1 MKHTSQKKQ
10 LLLFLFSLL
19 ILTASANNGSAYYCY
34 SSDDIAQVK
43 KSVQTLWGQKIL
55 NQIKQDIKERRS
67 HDLVVPVVE
76 GGHIHHYYCDK
87 DGQRLTFDW
96 DKPHDHYC
104 SACKTTYTNVNR
116 FDWAW
121 IYMVHRKNQEYLQ
134 ACMYAYMA
142 TGDEV
147 YAGYIKDMLL
157 DYASKYAAY
166 KEYNAAR
173 VISDKHSG
181 KAFAQSLDEAT
192 WATYAFPSYTVIKK
206 NLTQE
211 EISRIENGLLRPCA
225 ELLLNRPAGAN
236 WQMWHNSGL
245 AVLGVALEDDAI
257 INVAMND
264 PERGY
269 YALMKKHLKPDGWID
284 EGSPN
289 YHYFPLQALIHTADV
304 MRCRGINLYDED
316 MRKMYVA
323 PIKGTYP
330 DLSYP
335 AHSDGWYGA
344 SVLSELPIHE
354 LAFAR
359 LKDPVIETVLEHAYG
374 MTDRIAYETLLT
386 GTDIKPVKEP
396 MIQPSFCYP
405 QSGFL
410 CLRSGAI
417 SSVLKFGGQGIGH
430 GHPDKLSITI
440 HNGKKEL
447 ISDFGTCAYGLKL
460 YMDWYR
466 NSLPHNMVTV
476 DYKDQN
482 RRALGKLTGYGATP
496 DGGWAE
502 AECTTAYPGVNMSR
516 KLNLKG
522 HVLEDTYTCQSD
534 SVHVYEYVLLF
545 NEKPVF
551 KAGKG
556 EPVVLNESKVHS
568 QIKDV
573 QKYKVGEKVSF
584 KTPSG
589 NLVLKLS
596 EAANAEMLVGE
607 APGIP
612 ALKLAEEGT
621 GAQPCYP
628 VIIRFHGT
636 KDMQINAK
644 WTIF

>member
-1 MKHTSQKKQ
+1 M
-10 LLLFLFSLL
+10 FLFVFV
-19 ILTASANNGSAYYCY
+19 LTVLPVFADGQSYYCY
-34 SSDDIAQVK
+34 SPDDIIQIRKSAQT
-43 KSVQTLWGQKIL
+43 SWGRKIL
-55 NQIKQDIKERRS
+55 DRIKTDIAERRS
-67 HDLVVPVVE
+67 HDLTVPVVE

-96 DKPHDHYC
+96 DKPHAHYC
-104 SACKTTYTNVNR
+104 SACKTTYTHVNR

-142 TGDEV
+142 TGDLLYV
-147 YAGYIKDMLL
+147 DYIKDMLL

-192 WATYAFPSYTVIKK
+192 WATYALPSYTVIKK
-206 NLTQE
+206 YLTQE
-211 EISRIENGLLRPCA
+211 EIGKIESGLLRPCA

-245 AVLGVALEDDAI
+245 AVLGVALENDSI
-257 INVAMND
+257 IDVAMND
-264 PERGY
+264 PVRGY

-304 MRCRGINLYDED
+304 MRCRGINLYNED
-316 MRKMYVA
+316 MRKMFVA

-359 LKDPVIETVLEHAYG
+359 LKDPVIETVLEHPYG
-374 MTDRIAYETLLT
+374 MTDRTAYESLLT
-386 GTDIKPVKEP
+386 GQDIKPVKEP
-396 MIQPSFCYP
+396 MIQPSYCYP

-410 CLRSGAI
+410 CLRSGAV

-440 HNGKKEL
+440 HNGEKEL

-460 YMDWYR
+460 YLDWYR

-482 RRALGKLTGYGATP
+482 RKALGKLISYEATSN
-496 DGGWAE
+496 GGRAE
-502 AECTTAYPGVNMSR
+502 AECTTAYSGVRMLR
-516 KLNLKG
+516 KMNLEG
-522 HVLEDTYTCQSD
+522 NILDDTFDCASD

-556 EPVVLNESKVHS
+556 QSVVLDESKVHS
-568 QIKDV
+568 QIKNV
-573 QKYKVGEKVSF
+573 KKYKVGKKVSF

-589 NLVLKLS
+589 DLLLKLS
-596 EAANAEMLVGE
+596 EAPVKELLVGE

-621 GAQPCYP
+621 GAQLCYP
-628 VIIRFHGT
+628 VIVRLQGSKNMRISAR
-636 KDMQINAK
+636 
-644 WTIF
+644 WTIFNANTNK

>member
-1 MKHTSQKKQ
+1 M
-10 LLLFLFSLL
+10 FLFVFVLAVLPVFADGQS
-19 ILTASANNGSAYYCY
+19 YYCY
-34 SSDDIAQVK
+34 SPDDIIQIRKSAQT
-43 KSVQTLWGQKIL
+43 SWGRKIL
-55 NQIKQDIKERRS
+55 DRIKTDIAERRS
-67 HDLVVPVVE
+67 HDLTVPVVE

-87 DGQRLTFDW
+87 DGQRLTFDR
-96 DKPHDHYC
+96 DKPHAHYC
-104 SACKTTYTNVNR
+104 SACKTTYTHVNR

-142 TGDEV
+142 TGDLLYV
-147 YAGYIKDMLL
+147 DYIKNLLL
-157 DYASKYAAY
+157 DYASKYSAY

-192 WATYAFPSYTVIKK
+192 WATYALPSYTVIKK
-206 NLTQE
+206 YLTQE
-211 EISRIENGLLRPCA
+211 EIDKIERGLLRPCA

-245 AVLGVALEDDAI
+245 AVLGVALEDDSI
-257 INVAMND
+257 IDVAMND
-264 PERGY
+264 PVRGY

-304 MRCRGINLYDED
+304 MRCRGINLYNED
-316 MRKMYVA
+316 MRKMFVA

-374 MTDRIAYETLLT
+374 MTDRTTYESLLT
-386 GTDIKPVKEP
+386 GQDIKPVKEP
-396 MIQPSFCYP
+396 MIQPSYCYP

-410 CLRSGAI
+410 CLRSGAV

-440 HNGKKEL
+440 HNGEKEL

-460 YMDWYR
+460 YLDWYR

-482 RRALGKLTGYGATP
+482 RKALGKLISYEATP
-496 DGGWAE
+496 NGGRAE
-502 AECTTAYPGVNMSR
+502 AECTTAYSGVRMLR
-516 KLNLKG
+516 KMNLEG
-522 HVLEDTYTCQSD
+522 NILDDTFDCASD

-556 EPVVLNESKVHS
+556 QSVVLDESKVHS
-568 QIKDV
+568 QIKNV
-573 QKYKVGEKVSF
+573 KKYKVGKKISF

-589 NLVLKLS
+589 DLLLKLS
-596 EAANAEMLVGE
+596 EAPVKELLVGE

-621 GAQPCYP
+621 GAQLCYP
-628 VIIRFHGT
+628 VIVRLQGSKNMRISAR
-636 KDMQINAK
+636 
-644 WTIF
+644 WTIFNANTNK

>member
-1 MKHTSQKKQ
+1 M
-10 LLLFLFSLL
+10 FLFVFVLAVLPVFADGRS
-19 ILTASANNGSAYYCY
+19 YYCY
-34 SSDDIAQVK
+34 SPDDIIQIRKSAQT
-43 KSVQTLWGQKIL
+43 SWGRKIL
-55 NQIKQDIKERRS
+55 DRIKTDIAERRS
-67 HDLVVPVVE
+67 HDLTVPVVE

-96 DKPHDHYC
+96 DKPHAHYC
-104 SACKTTYTNVNR
+104 SACKTTYIHVNR

-142 TGDEV
+142 TGDLLYV
-147 YAGYIKDMLL
+147 DYIKDMLL

-173 VISDKHSG
+173 VISDEHSG

-192 WATYAFPSYTVIKK
+192 WATYALPSYTVIKK
-206 NLTQE
+206 YLTQE
-211 EISRIENGLLRPCA
+211 EIGKIESGLLRPCA

-245 AVLGVALEDDAI
+245 AVLGVALENDSI
-257 INVAMND
+257 IDVAMND
-264 PERGY
+264 PVRGY

-304 MRCRGINLYDED
+304 MRCRGINLYNED
-316 MRKMYVA
+316 MRKMFVA

-359 LKDPVIETVLEHAYG
+359 LKAPVIETVLEHAYG
-374 MTDRIAYETLLT
+374 MTDRTAYESLLT
-386 GTDIKPVKEP
+386 GQDIKPVKEP
-396 MIQPSFCYP
+396 MIQPSYCYP

-410 CLRSGAI
+410 CLRSGAV

-440 HNGKKEL
+440 HNGEKEL

-460 YMDWYR
+460 YLDWYR

-482 RRALGKLTGYGATP
+482 RKALGKLISYEATP
-496 DGGWAE
+496 NGGRAE
-502 AECTTAYPGVNMSR
+502 AECTTAYSGVRMLR
-516 KLNLKG
+516 KMNLEG
-522 HVLEDTYTCQSD
+522 NILDDTFDCASD

-556 EPVVLNESKVHS
+556 QSVVLDESKVHS
-568 QIKDV
+568 QIKNV
-573 QKYKVGEKVSF
+573 KKYKVGKKVSF

-589 NLVLKLS
+589 DLLLKLS
-596 EAANAEMLVGE
+596 EAPVKELLVGE

-621 GAQPCYP
+621 GAQLCYP
-628 VIIRFHGT
+628 VIVRLQGSKNMRISAR
-636 KDMQINAK
+636 
-644 WTIF
+644 WTIFNANTNK